1 MFPVLYVQKINTR
14 LFKHCGI
21 YPTLYFQIQK
31 DTSITNELYEQYMDF
46 IQEEITKSIIH
57 QFTMAQPTTVKNDG
71 ILFIIFR
78 DNVDVDQIKDFC
90 IQLIE
95 EIDYYTKGK
104 HKADFLVLNTMLMEM
119 DRPATLF
126 KFSKVGEK
134 LTQTDQINQQKIC
147 IHANQAQDHNC
158 LMTFPEFIEEKKS
171 QDQDSCD

>member
-21 YPTLYFQIQK
+21 YPTLYFKIKK
-31 DTSITNELYEQYMDF
+31 DESITDLLYEEYMDS

-71 ILFIIFR
+71 TLFIIFR
-78 DNVDVDQIKDFC
+78 DNVDTDQIKEFC

-95 EIDYYTKGK
+95 EIDFYTKGK
-104 HKADFLVLNTMLMEM
+104 HYADFVILNTILMEM

-134 LTQTDQINQQKIC
+134 LTQTDELENLKTTIQGK
-147 IHANQAQDHNC
+147 QAQDHNC
-158 LMTFPEFIEEKKS
+158 LMTYPEFLEEKKS